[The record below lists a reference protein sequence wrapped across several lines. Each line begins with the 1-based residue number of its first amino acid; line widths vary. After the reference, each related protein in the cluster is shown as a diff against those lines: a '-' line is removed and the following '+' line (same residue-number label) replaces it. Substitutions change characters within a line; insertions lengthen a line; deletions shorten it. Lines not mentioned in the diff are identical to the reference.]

1 MASIAA
7 VDQWLKCTC
16 VEICYLR
23 EVDINM
29 LQLFV
34 PFPPLSSS
42 GEYALAEYTEVK
54 TVTIKL
60 SQKSP

>member
-1 MASIAA
+1 MHSMKQSLISEA
-7 VDQWLKCTC
+7 
-16 VEICYLR
+16 R
-23 EVDINM
+23 INM
-29 LQLFV
+29 LPLFV
-34 PFPPLSSS
+34 PLPPLFSS